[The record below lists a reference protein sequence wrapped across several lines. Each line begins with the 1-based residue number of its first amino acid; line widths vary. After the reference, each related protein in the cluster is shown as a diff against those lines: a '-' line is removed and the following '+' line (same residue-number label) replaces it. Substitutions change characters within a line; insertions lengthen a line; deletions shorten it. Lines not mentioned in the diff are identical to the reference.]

1 MGNKGG
7 QTTLKRQSAPGFW
20 NIRRKEGR
28 FVPKVSPGPHSK
40 DRSYALGVIL
50 RDVLKA
56 VQNMNEAKKVLNAG
70 KIKVDN
76 VPRYSHNFPVGLMDV
91 IELIPSKQIYRLVS
105 KNSTIIF
112 PIEINETEKNLKLV
126 KVIRKNKVRG
136 NKIQYG
142 FHDGK
147 TLLSEKELK
156 IGDSCLLKLPE
167 LEIQETFTLQEN
179 SLILIIRGDNSG
191 KIGRV
196 NEIKQGTFSL
206 PKRVIASFE
215 SRSLEIPLDM
225 IMIIGNENQ
234 EPIIRVS

>member
-7 QTTLKRQSAPGFW
+7 QTVLKRQSAPVFW

-28 FVPKVSPGPHSK
+28 FVPKISSGPHSK
-40 DRSYALGVIL
+40 ERSYALGVIL
-50 RDVLKA
+50 RDVLKV

-70 KIKVDN
+70 KIKIDN

-91 IELIPSKQIYRLVS
+91 IELVPSKQFYRLVP
-105 KNSTIIF
+105 KNSALLF
-112 PIEINETEKNLKLV
+112 PIAINDNEKNLKLV
-126 KVIRKNKVRG
+126 KVVRKNIVRG

-156 IGDSCLLKLPE
+156 IGDSCLLKVPE
-167 LEIQETFTLQEN
+167 LEILEIFTLTEN

-191 KIGRV
+191 KIGKV

-215 SRSLEIPLDM
+215 SKTLEIPLDM

-234 EPIIRVS
+234 EPRIVVS

>member
-1 MGNKGG
+1 M
-7 QTTLKRQSAPGFW
+7 
-20 NIRRKEGR
+20 
-28 FVPKVSPGPHSK
+28 H
-40 DRSYALGVIL
+40 
-50 RDVLKA
+50 
-56 VQNMNEAKKVLNAG
+56 EAKKVLNAG
-70 KIKVDN
+70 KIKIDN
-76 VPRYSHNFPVGLMDV
+76 VPRYSHNFPVGLMDI
-91 IELIPSKQIYRLVS
+91 IELIPSKQFYRLVP
-105 KNSTIIF
+105 KNSELLF
-112 PIEINETEKNLKLV
+112 PIAINENEKNLKLV
-126 KVIRKNKVRG
+126 KVIRKNIVRG

-167 LEIQETFTLQEN
+167 LEILEIFTLTEN

-215 SRSLEIPLDM
+215 SKTLEIPLDM

-234 EPIIRVS
+234 EPRIIVS